1 MRARSPSQRGV
12 TLVELVVTIGVIA
25 AAGVTLVGTL
35 SYTSGAGSDHI
46 LQAQA
51 QSIADSYVSRITQQP
66 FATVAAFNGLNE
78 SATDH
83 TGGSAGNFQVR
94 VALTPGTLGTLPA
107 NAVWRVDVTVDYGG
121 GSQAV
126 ATGYRT
132 NHP

>member
-1 MRARSPSQRGV
+1 MRFDRKQGGV

-51 QSIADSYVSRITQQP
+51 QSIADSYVSNIAQQP
-66 FATVAAFNGLNE
+66 FANVAAYNGLDQY
-78 SATDH
+78 ATDH
-83 TGGSAGNFQVR
+83 LGNSAGNFRVR
-94 VALTPGTLGTLPA
+94 VALTPGTLGALPA
-107 NAVWRVDVTVDYGG
+107 NQVWRIDVTVDYGSA
-121 GSQAV
+121 SQV
-126 ATGYRT
+126 IATGYRT